1 MKKRALISVYN
12 KEHLVEFATELSQKF
27 DYEIVSTGATYKL
40 LKENGVACAEV
51 KEVTG
56 FEEMLNGKVKTLHPK
71 IHAGILA
78 NISDE
83 NEAKQLQDAQIT
95 PIDMVVVNF
104 YPFMQVANKDID
116 TPDLIKNIDI
126 GGPCMIRAAAKNF
139 ERVVAVSSPCQYK
152 KVLNELQSYNGST
165 SLDFRKEL
173 ALEAFR
179 LTSEFDV
186 TVLKTLS
193 ERFVD
198 DETMASE
205 YFSLIAKKQSGL
217 RYGENPHQAA
227 AVYSCKNLLDY
238 DILNGKELSYNNILD
253 MTAAT
258 NIISEFYDVCAVAIV
273 KHNAPCGV
281 ALGADINEAYF
292 KAFDCDPISAFG
304 GIVAFSQVVNESL
317 AKHLSSVFLEVLIA
331 PDYTPKALEILQQK
345 KNLRIIKLN
354 TPLVE
359 YKKFLEKEI
368 RVTPFG
374 TLVQEADVADLNK
387 DTFSIVTKSK
397 PTAEMIEDMI
407 FAWKVV
413 KHSKSNAIVVAKD
426 FKAIGIS
433 QGQTSRIDAVEM
445 ALNKACD
452 GSKDAVLASDGFFPA
467 IDNIQ
472 AAAQGRIAAI
482 IQPGGSIKDKEVI
495 EAANKYNIVMITTGV
510 RHFKH

>member
-12 KEHLVEFATELSQKF
+12 KDKVVDFAKELVVKYN
-27 DYEIVSTGATYKL
+27 YEIVSTGATYKL
-40 LKENGVACAEV
+40 LKDNKIDSLEV

-78 NISDE
+78 NTSDK
-83 NEAKQLQDAQIT
+83 NESGQLLKSDIT

-104 YPFMQVANKDID
+104 YPFSEAAKKEIESDELVKS
-116 TPDLIKNIDI
+116 IDI
-126 GGPCMIRAAAKNF
+126 GGPCMLRAAAKNCS
-139 ERVVAVSSPCQYK
+139 RVIAVSSPSQYS
-152 KVLNELQSYNGST
+152 KVLDELSARNGEST
-165 SLDFRKEL
+165 LEFRKNL
-173 ALEAFR
+173 ALDVFKSTYQFDFNVLASLSDKF
-179 LTSEFDV
+179 SENKEVKNDYF
-186 TVLKTLS
+186 TL
-193 ERFVD
+193 
-198 DETMASE
+198 ASE
-205 YFSLIAKKQSGL
+205 KQNDL
-217 RYGENPHQAA
+217 RYGENPHQNAA
-227 AVYSCKNLLDY
+227 IYFNNSMLDY
-238 DILNGKELSYNNILD
+238 EILNGKELSYNNILD

-258 NIISEFYDVCAVAIV
+258 GIVSEFYDVCAVAIV

-281 ALGADINEAYF
+281 ALGKDINEAYL

-304 GIVAFSQVVNESL
+304 GIIAFSQVVNESL
-317 AKHLSSVFLEVLIA
+317 AKQLASVFLEVLIA
-331 PDYTPKALEILQQK
+331 PDYTPKALEMLKQK

-359 YKKFLEKEI
+359 YKNFLDKEI

-374 TLVQEADVADLNK
+374 TLVQEADKGELNK
-387 DTFSIVTKSK
+387 DTFNTVTKSK

-413 KHSKSNAIVVAKD
+413 KHAKSNAIVVAKD

-433 QGQTSRIDAVEM
+433 QGQTSRVDAVEI

-452 GSKDAVLASDGFFPA
+452 GAKDAVLASDGFFPA
-467 IDNIQ
+467 IDNVQ
-472 AAAQGRIAAI
+472 AAAQCRIAGI
-482 IQPGGSIKDKEVI
+482 IQPGGSIKDNEVI
-495 EAANKYNIVMITTGV
+495 DTCDKYNIVMITTGI